1 MVPYIPRSSAETR
14 EMLDFLGVD
23 SVEDLFEDLPR
34 SLRLKRGLELDD
46 GKSELEVLQEIES
59 LSRRNTEEII
69 SFLGGGR
76 YDHWIPSVVD
86 HVIGKSGFY
95 TAYTPYQAE
104 MSQGLLKGIFE
115 FQTVISEL
123 TGLDVANASL
133 YDEATAA
140 VEAAWLALSTV
151 KGSDRFLYSETI
163 QPSTAE
169 VLASSFGGGDVAL
182 EMVKSEDGTTSLGD
196 LTTKLG
202 PGAAGVLVQ
211 SPNRYGYLED
221 YTGFAEA
228 VRDAGAL
235 FVVSANPLSLGLC
248 ASPGEWGAD
257 VAVGG
262 TQPLGLSV
270 YAGGPTA
277 GYMAAREKYLRKLP
291 GRIVGMSADAEG
303 RRGFLLTLQ
312 TREQHIRRERATS
325 NICSNQ
331 ALMVL
336 ANTVYCSLLGFE
348 GIKEVGS
355 RCMNKARYLFSGLL
369 SETPASPLFDRP
381 FFNEFPLRLPRPAVE
396 VRDAMAEE
404 GYWAGIPAAEMGLA
418 DHDDVMLIAV
428 TEKRTRDQLDG
439 YVDALTRVLR

>member
-1 MVPYIPRSSAETR
+1 MVPYIPRSNAETR
-14 EMLDFLGVD
+14 EMLDFLGLG
-23 SVEDLFEDLPR
+23 SLEDLFEDLPQR
-34 SLRLKRGLELDD
+34 LRLERGLELDD
-46 GKSELEVLQEIES
+46 GKSELEVLREFER
-59 LSRRNTEEII
+59 LSGRNAEEKI
-69 SFLGGGR
+69 SFLGSGR

-104 MSQGLLKGIFE
+104 ISQGLLKGIFE

-140 VEAAWLALSTV
+140 VEAVWLALNTV
-151 KGSDRFLYSETI
+151 KESNRFLYSETV
-163 QPSTAE
+163 QPSTVE
-169 VLASSFGGGDVAL
+169 VLASAFSGGEVSL
-182 EMVKSEDGTTSLGD
+182 EMVKSENGTTSYED

-211 SPNRYGYLED
+211 SPNRYGYIED

-228 VRDAGAL
+228 VKEAGAL
-235 FVVSANPLSLGLC
+235 FVVSANPLSLGVC
-248 ASPGEWGAD
+248 APPGEWGAD
-257 VAVGG
+257 VALGG
-262 TQPLGLSV
+262 TQPLGIPV
-270 YAGGPTA
+270 YAGGPAA
-277 GYMAAREKYLRKLP
+277 GYMAAGEKYLRKLP
-291 GRIVGMSADAEG
+291 GRIVGMSTDAEG
-303 RRGFLLTLQ
+303 KRGFLLTLQ

-348 GIKEVGS
+348 GLKEVGLQ
-355 RCMNKARYLFSGLL
+355 CMNKARYLYNRLI
-369 SETPASPLFDRP
+369 SETPARSLFDRP
-381 FFNEFPLRLPRPAVE
+381 FFNEFPLYLPRPAGE

-404 GYWAGIPAAEMGLA
+404 GYWAGIPAGEIGIDLREELI
-418 DHDDVMLIAV
+418 LIAV
-428 TEKRTRDQLDG
+428 TEKRTREEIDG
-439 YVDALTRVLR
+439 YVDALKRVLR